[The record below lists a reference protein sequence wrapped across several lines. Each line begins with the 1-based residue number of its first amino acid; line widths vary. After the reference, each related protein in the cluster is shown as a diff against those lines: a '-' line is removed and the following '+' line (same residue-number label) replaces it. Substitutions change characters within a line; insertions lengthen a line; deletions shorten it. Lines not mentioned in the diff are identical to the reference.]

1 MADSLDANFVLE
13 SDGEGPVAQASTSKA
28 AAVSSKSQPGQKK
41 RRRSPSHSD
50 DEDDGGDDSAAVAAG
65 ATTAAQKA
73 KRKERQ
79 KARKARLA
87 AARQEEEQSRQ
98 DPALL
103 PPEYQVEWLR
113 KEMKRCKK
121 WKELSEMELDEV
133 AVGQARLVDSTTW
146 KGGRSAGD
154 LAVLLKKLT
163 PGLEELLES
172 PASALL
178 NQKGSP
184 AVLVL
189 TNDALRATDLCRGLR
204 GLLPGLPEEG
214 SDERNGKTK
223 DGRSKEQG
231 VQKKKS
237 KTDATTTNGQ
247 QNQSAAT
254 PTLHIA
260 KLFSRHF
267 SPAQQTEYLASH
279 NVAAGAG
286 TAQRVATLLSKGSL
300 KVDQL
305 RLLVL
310 DVGWRDEKQRAM
322 LDEEGGREG
331 VVAAWE
337 AVKGKG
343 DVRVLLL

>member
-1 MADSLDANFVLE
+1 MHTV
-13 SDGEGPVAQASTSKA
+13 
-28 AAVSSKSQPGQKK
+28 
-41 RRRSPSHSD
+41 
-50 DEDDGGDDSAAVAAG
+50 
-65 ATTAAQKA
+65 
-73 KRKERQ
+73 
-79 KARKARLA
+79 
-87 AARQEEEQSRQ
+87 
-98 DPALL
+98 
-103 PPEYQVEWLR
+103 
-113 KEMKRCKK
+113 
-121 WKELSEMELDEV
+121 
-133 AVGQARLVDSTTW
+133 
-146 KGGRSAGD
+146 
-154 LAVLLKKLT
+154 T

-172 PASALL
+172 PTSALL
-178 NQKGSP
+178 NQRGSP

-204 GLLPGLPEEG
+204 GLLPGLTEERGDANG
-214 SDERNGKTK
+214 SRT
-223 DGRSKEQG
+223 KEQG
-231 VQKKKS
+231 AQQKKKS
-237 KTDATTTNGQ
+237 KTEATTTNGEQ
-247 QNQSAAT
+247 KKAAAAT
-254 PTLHIA
+254 PALHIA

-337 AVKGKG
+337 AVKGKE

>member
-1 MADSLDANFVLE
+1 MTLLYFSRSVSVGRTKGQEASHRDSSRPLTRNYVSHLC
-13 SDGEGPVAQASTSKA
+13 TS
-28 AAVSSKSQPGQKK
+28 
-41 RRRSPSHSD
+41 
-50 DEDDGGDDSAAVAAG
+50 
-65 ATTAAQKA
+65 
-73 KRKERQ
+73 
-79 KARKARLA
+79 RLA
-87 AARQEEEQSRQ
+87 
-98 DPALL
+98 P
-103 PPEYQVEWLR
+103 VHT
-113 KEMKRCKK
+113 
-121 WKELSEMELDEV
+121 V
-133 AVGQARLVDSTTW
+133 
-146 KGGRSAGD
+146 
-154 LAVLLKKLT
+154 T

-172 PASALL
+172 PTSALL

-204 GLLPGLPEEG
+204 ALLPDLPEERG
-214 SDERNGKTK
+214 DERNGKTK

-247 QNQSAAT
+247 QNKSAAT

-300 KVDQL
+300 KVDRL